1 MQTVSKK
8 EFSPSARILLV
19 DDDPVLRQEFIESF
33 DEFTITEA
41 SSGEEAIQILKK
53 PNEIDLVI
61 LDVRMSGMNGIEVLD
76 RIKQIAP
83 DIRVVIFTGYGSKD
97 VAVEALRSRANDYL
111 EKPIDIQATRQ
122 IIERH
127 LQNKERQDYGSG
139 IEDKIKH
146 IKAFLLRNFH
156 KKVTLEDAAKAVYL
170 SPKYLSRIF
179 KEHAK
184 VGFSEYKLSLRI
196 EEAKKFLQNSGYT
209 VEQISDR
216 LGYQNPESFIRQ
228 FKKLSGLTP
237 TGYRKKIRKKTK
249 ALAKKRK
256 IRHK

>member
-1 MQTVSKK
+1 MQAISKK
-8 EFSPSARILLV
+8 EFSPPARILLV
-19 DDDPVLRQEFIESF
+19 DDDSVFRQEFIESF
-33 DEFTITEA
+33 DEFTIAEA

-111 EKPIDIQATRQ
+111 EKPIDIKATRQ
-122 IIERH
+122 IIESH
-127 LQNKERQDYGSG
+127 LGDKERQDYGSG
-139 IEDKIKH
+139 IDDKIRH
-146 IKAFLLRNFH
+146 IKDFLLRNFH
-156 KKVTLEDAAKAVYL
+156 KKVTLEDVAKAVYL
-170 SPKYLSRIF
+170 SPKYLSRLF

-184 VGFSEYKLSLRI
+184 IGFNEYKLSLKI
-196 EEAKKFLQNSGYT
+196 EQAKKLLQKTGYT
-209 VEQISDR
+209 VEQISDK

-228 FKKLSGLTP
+228 FKKNSKLTP
-237 TGYRKKIRKKTK
+237 TGFRKKMLKKKIRGRR
-249 ALAKKRK
+249 KR
-256 IRHK
+256 